1 MLQNTNDI
9 IEKFTS
15 PQENKQTDYLRH
27 ENSNYVYSLPLLR
40 HNLTNHAEE
49 EFLFNHILP
58 PKIKE
63 LYHEGIVYVH
73 DRQLAPYCVSIS
85 CMDIATKGI
94 PSLAQNMISSKPTK
108 RMSTLLRH
116 FSNVVTLISQQVSG
130 AVMLAQLSTITASY
144 LYDEENRGI
153 TYTDEDLVE
162 LFQSLIWELNMPLRS
177 GAQSSFSNITLEFG
191 KPSEEIKDDYV
202 VIGGETLN
210 IQYKDIPAAYLDR
223 TASYLYD
230 EENRGITYTDEDLV
244 ELFQSLIW
252 ELNMPLRSGA
262 QSSFSNITL
271 EFGKPSEE
279 IKDDYVVIGGETLNI
294 QYKDIP
300 EAYFD
305 RINQAIIDIM
315 KNGTGSDG
323 IPFTF
328 PLLTVQISD
337 HFNYQNPLFIE
348 LLDKMY
354 HWGGVY
360 FENFKTKPFE
370 DPYYKALN
378 PLIQAKDPEV
388 SRSLCCRLQINL
400 ETLSKAG
407 GGVFGSSTGSTG
419 AVQVL
424 NLNMNRVLLEFGHD
438 LDLLKIKIREYMEIM
453 QEAHMEKRKW
463 IEQNKELYPTF
474 FAYNK
479 NLKNYFNVFAL
490 TGMNEGLINMGYKY
504 GMKDNAGKMI
514 AHEIM
519 QYMTEIVNEFIERDK
534 VACGIEY
541 APAENAAIKLARHD
555 LKWAK
560 ANDREIFVQG
570 EGENPYLTSGCM
582 TPFSEEDFL
591 EQLENSAEFQGY
603 ATSGSVLHHFLE
615 SKVKPESLAIYLD
628 KIFSKPINYIT
639 LTPTITSCM
648 TCGQKIVAEDTKNIH
663 HCPVCEANDNSK
675 FNMVIG

>member
-1 MLQNTNDI
+1 MFQNTNDI

-15 PQENKQTDYLRH
+15 SQENKQTDYLRH

-94 PSLAQNMISSKPTK
+94 PSLAKNMISSKPTK

-130 AVMLAQLSTITASY
+130 AVMLAQLSTI
-144 LYDEENRGI
+144 
-153 TYTDEDLVE
+153 
-162 LFQSLIWELNMPLRS
+162 
-177 GAQSSFSNITLEFG
+177 
-191 KPSEEIKDDYV
+191 
-202 VIGGETLN
+202 
-210 IQYKDIPAAYLDR
+210 

-453 QEAHMEKRKW
+453 QEAHMEKRRW

-615 SKVKPESLAIYLD
+615 SKVKPESLAIYLN
-628 KIFSKPINYIT
+628 KIFSKPINNIT

-648 TCGQKIVAEDTKNIH
+648 TCGQKIVAEDAKNIH
-663 HCPVCEANDNSK
+663 HCPVCESTDIATFSR
-675 FNMVIG
+675 VIG

>member
-1 MLQNTNDI
+1 MFQHTIDI
-9 IEKFTS
+9 IDKFTS
-15 PQENKQTDYLRH
+15 QQESKQTDYLRH

-63 LYHEGIVYVH
+63 LYDEGIVYVH
-73 DRQLAPYCVSIS
+73 DKQLAPYCVSIS
-85 CMDIATKGI
+85 CMDIASKGI
-94 PSLAQNMISSKPTK
+94 PSLAKNMISSKPAK
-108 RMSTLLRH
+108 RVSTLLRH
-116 FSNVVTLISQQVSG
+116 FSNIVTLVSQQVSG
-130 AVMLAQLSTITASY
+130 AVMLAQLSTIAASY
-144 LYDEENRGI
+144 LFDEESHGI
-153 TYTDEDLVE
+153 TYTNEELIE

-191 KPSEEIKDDYV
+191 KPSEEIKDQYI
-202 VIGGETLN
+202 VIGGEGRD
-210 IQYKDIPAAYLDR
+210 IQYKDIPA
-223 TASYLYD
+223 T
-230 EENRGITYTDEDLV
+230 
-244 ELFQSLIW
+244 
-252 ELNMPLRSGA
+252 
-262 QSSFSNITL
+262 
-271 EFGKPSEE
+271 
-279 IKDDYVVIGGETLNI
+279 
-294 QYKDIP
+294 
-300 EAYFD
+300 YFD
-305 RINQAIIDIM
+305 RINRAVIDVM
-315 KNGTGSDG
+315 KNGTGSNG

-328 PLLTVQISD
+328 PLLTVQIDD
-337 HFNYQNPLFIE
+337 HFDYQNPLFIE

-438 LDLLKIKIREYMEIM
+438 IDLVKEKIREYMEVM

-474 FAYNK
+474 FAFNK
-479 NLKNYFNVFAL
+479 DLKNYFNVFAL
-490 TGMNEGLINMGYKY
+490 TGMNEGLINLGYKD
-504 GMKDNAGKMI
+504 GIKDKDGKMI

-519 QYMTEIVNEFIERDK
+519 QYMTEIVNKFIVRDK

-560 ANDREIFVQG
+560 ANNREIFVQG
-570 EGENPYLTSGCM
+570 EGDNPYLTSGCM
-582 TPFSEEDFL
+582 TPFSEEEFL

-615 SKVKPESLAIYLD
+615 AKVKSEALAKYLD
-628 KIFSKPINYIT
+628 KIFEKPINYIT

-648 TCGQKIVAEDTKNIH
+648 SCGQKIIAEDAKNIH
-663 HCPVCEANDNSK
+663 HCPVCESK
-675 FNMVIG
+675 DIATFSRVIGYLKMISRNSIHVDDKGYYEGKYNFWSKARRHDWTIRKRLKEEVLKGVAHR

>member
-1 MLQNTNDI
+1 MFQSTMDI
-9 IEKFTS
+9 VQKFTS
-15 PQENKQTDYLRH
+15 QQENKQTDYLRH

-49 EFLFNHILP
+49 EFLFTQILP
-58 PKIKE
+58 PRMKE
-63 LYHEGIVYVH
+63 LYDDGVVYVH
-73 DRQLAPYCVSIS
+73 DKQLAPYCVSIS

-94 PSLAQNMISSKPTK
+94 PTLAKNMITSKPAK
-108 RMSTLLRH
+108 RIPTLLRH
-116 FSNVVTLISQQVSG
+116 FSNVVTLVSQQVSG

-144 LYDEENRGI
+144 LFDEESRGT
-153 TYTDEDLVE
+153 TYTDEELAE

-191 KPSEEIKDDYV
+191 KPSEEIKDEYV
-202 VIGGETLN
+202 VIGGEG
-210 IQYKDIPAAYLDR
+210 R
-223 TASYLYD
+223 
-230 EENRGITYTDEDLV
+230 
-244 ELFQSLIW
+244 
-252 ELNMPLRSGA
+252 
-262 QSSFSNITL
+262 
-271 EFGKPSEE
+271 
-279 IKDDYVVIGGETLNI
+279 NI

-300 EAYFD
+300 EVYFD
-305 RINQAIIDIM
+305 RMNRAIIEVM
-315 KNGTGSDG
+315 RNGTGSNG

-328 PLLTVQISD
+328 PLLTVQID
-337 HFNYQNPLFIE
+337 DYFNYENPVFIE

-354 HWGGVY
+354 QWGGVY

-370 DPYYKALN
+370 DPYYKTLN

-438 LDLLKIKIREYMEIM
+438 MELVKVKIREYMEVM
-453 QEAHMEKRKW
+453 QEAHMAKRKW
-463 IEQNKELYPTF
+463 IEANKELYPTF

-479 NLKNYFNVFAL
+479 DLKNYFNVFAL
-490 TGMNEGLINMGYKY
+490 TGMNEGLINLGYQD
-504 GMKDNAGKMI
+504 GMKDKAGKMV
-514 AHEIM
+514 AHDIM
-519 QYMTEIVNEFIERDK
+519 QYMTEIVNEFIVRDK

-555 LKWAK
+555 LKWGK
-560 ANDREIFVQG
+560 ANEREVFVQG

-615 SKVKPESLAIYLD
+615 AKVKPESLAKYLD
-628 KIFSKPINYIT
+628 KIFEKPINYIT

-648 TCGQKIVAEDTKNIH
+648 ECGQRIVAEDAKNIDQ
-663 HCPVCEANDNSK
+663 CPVCDSEDIATFSR
-675 FNMVIG
+675 VIGYLKMISRNRIHVDEQGYYEGKYNFWSKARRHDWTIRKRLKEDALKEVVRR

>member
-1 MLQNTNDI
+1 MFQHTIDI
-9 IEKFTS
+9 IDKFTS
-15 PQENKQTDYLRH
+15 QQESKQTDYLRH

-63 LYHEGIVYVH
+63 LYDEGIVYVH
-73 DRQLAPYCVSIS
+73 DKQLAPYCVSIS
-85 CMDIATKGI
+85 CMDIASKGI
-94 PSLAQNMISSKPTK
+94 PSLAKNMISSKPAK
-108 RMSTLLRH
+108 RVSTLLRH
-116 FSNVVTLISQQVSG
+116 FSNIVTLVSQQVSG
-130 AVMLAQLSTITASY
+130 AVMLAQLSTIAASY
-144 LYDEENRGI
+144 LFDEESHGI
-153 TYTDEDLVE
+153 TYTNEELIE

-191 KPSEEIKDDYV
+191 KPSEEIKDQYI
-202 VIGGETLN
+202 VIGGEGRD
-210 IQYKDIPAAYLDR
+210 IQYKDIPA
-223 TASYLYD
+223 T
-230 EENRGITYTDEDLV
+230 
-244 ELFQSLIW
+244 
-252 ELNMPLRSGA
+252 
-262 QSSFSNITL
+262 
-271 EFGKPSEE
+271 
-279 IKDDYVVIGGETLNI
+279 
-294 QYKDIP
+294 
-300 EAYFD
+300 YFD
-305 RINQAIIDIM
+305 RINRAVIDVM
-315 KNGTGSDG
+315 KNGTGSNG

-328 PLLTVQISD
+328 PLLTVQIDD
-337 HFNYQNPLFIE
+337 HFDYQNPLFIE

-438 LDLLKIKIREYMEIM
+438 IGLVKEKIREYMEVM

-474 FAYNK
+474 FAFNK
-479 NLKNYFNVFAL
+479 DLKNYFNVFAL
-490 TGMNEGLINMGYKY
+490 TGMNEGLINLGYKD
-504 GMKDNAGKMI
+504 GIKDKDGKMI

-519 QYMTEIVNEFIERDK
+519 QYMTEIVNKFIVRDK

-560 ANDREIFVQG
+560 ANNREIFVQG
-570 EGENPYLTSGCM
+570 EGDNPFLTSGCM
-582 TPFSEEDFL
+582 TPFSEEEFL

-615 SKVKPESLAIYLD
+615 AKVKPEALAKYLD
-628 KIFSKPINYIT
+628 KIFEKPINYIT
-639 LTPTITSCM
+639 LTPTITACM
-648 TCGQKIVAEDTKNIH
+648 SCGQKIIAEDAKNIH
-663 HCPVCEANDNSK
+663 HCPVCESK
-675 FNMVIG
+675 DIATFSRVIGYLKMISRNSIHVDDKGYYEGKYNFWSKARRNDWTIRKRLKEEVLKGVAHR

>member
-1 MLQNTNDI
+1 MFQNTIDI
-9 IEKFTS
+9 IDKFTLQ
-15 PQENKQTDYLRH
+15 QESKQTDYLRH

-49 EFLFNHILP
+49 EFLFTHILP

-63 LYHEGIVYVH
+63 LYDEGIVYVH
-73 DRQLAPYCVSIS
+73 DKQLAPYCVSIS

-94 PSLAQNMISSKPTK
+94 PSLAKNMISSKPAK
-108 RMSTLLRH
+108 RVSTLLRH
-116 FSNVVTLISQQVSG
+116 FSNVVTLVSQQVSG
-130 AVMLAQLSTITASY
+130 AVMLAQLSTIAASY
-144 LYDEENRGI
+144 LFDEESRGI
-153 TYTDEDLVE
+153 TYTDEELIE

-191 KPSEEIKDDYV
+191 KPSEEIKDQYI
-202 VIGGETLN
+202 VIGGEGRD
-210 IQYKDIPAAYLDR
+210 IQYKDIPA
-223 TASYLYD
+223 T
-230 EENRGITYTDEDLV
+230 
-244 ELFQSLIW
+244 
-252 ELNMPLRSGA
+252 
-262 QSSFSNITL
+262 
-271 EFGKPSEE
+271 
-279 IKDDYVVIGGETLNI
+279 
-294 QYKDIP
+294 
-300 EAYFD
+300 YFD
-305 RINQAIIDIM
+305 RINQAVIDVM

-328 PLLTVQISD
+328 PLLTVQIDD

-360 FENFKTKPFE
+360 FENFKTNPFE

-438 LDLLKIKIREYMEIM
+438 MDLVKEKIREYMEVM

-474 FAYNK
+474 FAFNK
-479 NLKNYFNVFAL
+479 DLKNYFNVFAL
-490 TGMNEGLINMGYKY
+490 TGMNEGLINLGYKD
-504 GMKDNAGKMI
+504 GIKDKDGKMI

-519 QYMTEIVNEFIERDK
+519 QYMTEIVNKFIVRDK

-560 ANDREIFVQG
+560 ANNREIFVQG
-570 EGENPYLTSGCM
+570 EGDNPYLTSGCM

-615 SKVKPESLAIYLD
+615 AKVKPEALAKYLD
-628 KIFSKPINYIT
+628 KIFEKPINYIT

-648 TCGQKIVAEDTKNIH
+648 SCGQKIIAEDAKNIH
-663 HCPVCEANDNSK
+663 HCPVCESK
-675 FNMVIG
+675 DIATFSRVIGYLKMISRNSIHVDDKGYYEGKYNFWSKARRHDWTIRKRLKEDVLKEVAHR

>member
-1 MLQNTNDI
+1 MFQNTIDI
-9 IEKFTS
+9 IDKFTLQ
-15 PQENKQTDYLRH
+15 QENKQTDYLRH

-58 PKIKE
+58 LKIKE
-63 LYHEGIVYVH
+63 LYDEGIVYVH
-73 DRQLAPYCVSIS
+73 DKQLAPYCVSIS
-85 CMDIATKGI
+85 CKDIATKGI
-94 PSLAQNMISSKPTK
+94 PSLAKNMISSKPTK

-116 FSNVVTLISQQVSG
+116 FSNVVTLVSQQVSG
-130 AVMLAQLSTITASY
+130 AVMLAQLSTIAASY
-144 LYDEENRGI
+144 LFDEERRSI
-153 TYTDEDLVE
+153 TYTDEELVG

-191 KPSEEIKDDYV
+191 KPSEEIKEQYII
-202 VIGGETLN
+202 IGGEGRN
-210 IQYKDIPAAYLDR
+210 IQYKDIPA
-223 TASYLYD
+223 T
-230 EENRGITYTDEDLV
+230 
-244 ELFQSLIW
+244 
-252 ELNMPLRSGA
+252 
-262 QSSFSNITL
+262 
-271 EFGKPSEE
+271 
-279 IKDDYVVIGGETLNI
+279 
-294 QYKDIP
+294 
-300 EAYFD
+300 YFD
-305 RINQAIIDIM
+305 RINQAIINVM

-328 PLLTVQISD
+328 PLLTVQIDD
-337 HFNYQNPLFIE
+337 HFDYQNPLFIE

-360 FENFKTKPFE
+360 FENFKTKPFK

-438 LDLLKIKIREYMEIM
+438 MNLVKVKIREYMEVM

-474 FAYNK
+474 FAFNK

-490 TGMNEGLINMGYKY
+490 TGMNEGLINLGYKD
-504 GMKDNAGKMI
+504 GIKDKNGKMI

-519 QYMTEIVNEFIERDK
+519 QYMTEIVNEFIVRDN

-560 ANDREIFVQG
+560 ANNHEIYVQG
-570 EGENPYLTSGCM
+570 EGDNPYLTSGCM
-582 TPFSEEDFL
+582 TPFSEDDFA

-615 SKVKPESLAIYLD
+615 VKVKPEALAKYLD
-628 KIFSKPINYIT
+628 KIFEKPINYIT

-648 TCGQKIVAEDTKNIH
+648 SCGQKIIAEDAKNIH
-663 HCPVCEANDNSK
+663 RCPVCESK
-675 FNMVIG
+675 DIATFSRVIGYLKMISRNNVHVDDKGYYEGRYNFWSKARRYDWAMRKRLKEAALKEAVHR

>member
-1 MLQNTNDI
+1 MFRNTIDI
-9 IEKFTS
+9 IDKFTS
-15 PQENKQTDYLRH
+15 QQESKQTDYLRH

-63 LYHEGIVYVH
+63 LYDEGIVYVH
-73 DRQLAPYCVSIS
+73 DKQLAPYCVSIS

-94 PSLAQNMISSKPTK
+94 PSLAKNMISSRPTK
-108 RMSTLLRH
+108 RISTLLRH
-116 FSNVVTLISQQVSG
+116 FSNVVTLVSQQVSG
-130 AVMLAQLSTITASY
+130 AVMLAQLSTIAASY
-144 LYDEENRGI
+144 LFDEESRGI
-153 TYTDEDLVE
+153 TYTDEELVE

-191 KPSEEIKDDYV
+191 KPSEEIKDQYI
-202 VIGGETLN
+202 VIGGEGRH
-210 IQYKDIPAAYLDR
+210 IQYKDIPA
-223 TASYLYD
+223 T
-230 EENRGITYTDEDLV
+230 
-244 ELFQSLIW
+244 
-252 ELNMPLRSGA
+252 
-262 QSSFSNITL
+262 
-271 EFGKPSEE
+271 
-279 IKDDYVVIGGETLNI
+279 
-294 QYKDIP
+294 
-300 EAYFD
+300 YFD
-305 RINQAIIDIM
+305 RINQAIIDVM
-315 KNGTGSDG
+315 KKGTGSDG

-328 PLLTVQISD
+328 PLLTVQIDD

-360 FENFKTKPFE
+360 FENFKTKPFK

-438 LDLLKIKIREYMEIM
+438 MDLVKVKLREYMEVM
-453 QEAHMEKRKW
+453 QEAHMEKRRW

-474 FAYNK
+474 FAFNK
-479 NLKNYFNVFAL
+479 DLKNYFNVFAL
-490 TGMNEGLINMGYKY
+490 TGMNEGLINLGYKD
-504 GMKDNAGKMI
+504 GIKDKDGKMI

-519 QYMTEIVNEFIERDK
+519 QCMTEIVNGFIVRDK

-560 ANDREIFVQG
+560 ANNQEIFVQG
-570 EGENPYLTSGCM
+570 EGDNPYLTSGCM

-603 ATSGSVLHHFLE
+603 ATFGSVLHHFLE
-615 SKVKPESLAIYLD
+615 AKVKPEALAKYLD
-628 KIFSKPINYIT
+628 KIFEKPINYIT

-648 TCGQKIVAEDTKNIH
+648 SCGQKIIAEDAKNIH
-663 HCPVCEANDNSK
+663 QCPVCESK
-675 FNMVIG
+675 DIATFSRVIGYLKMISRNNIHVDDRGYYEGKYNFWSKARRHDWTIRKRLKEDVLKEVVHR

>member
-1 MLQNTNDI
+1 MFQNTNDI

-15 PQENKQTDYLRH
+15 NQENKQTDYLKH

-40 HNLTNHAEE
+40 HNLTNYSEE
-49 EFLFNHILP
+49 EFLFNQILP
-58 PKIKE
+58 KKIKE

-73 DRQLAPYCVSIS
+73 DKQLAPYCVSIG

-94 PSLAQNMISSKPTK
+94 PSLAKNMISSRPAK
-108 RMSTLLRH
+108 RLSTLVRH
-116 FSNVVTLISQQVSG
+116 FSNVVTLVSQQVSG
-130 AVMLAQLSTITASY
+130 AVMLAQLTTIAASY
-144 LYDEENRGI
+144 LHDEEQKGAS
-153 TYTDEDLVE
+153 YTDDDLEE

-191 KPSEEIKDDYV
+191 KPSEEIKDEYV
-202 VIGGETLN
+202 VIGG
-210 IQYKDIPAAYLDR
+210 QGR
-223 TASYLYD
+223 S
-230 EENRGITYTDEDLV
+230 ITYKE
-244 ELFQSLIW
+244 
-252 ELNMPLRSGA
+252 
-262 QSSFSNITL
+262 
-271 EFGKPSEE
+271 
-279 IKDDYVVIGGETLNI
+279 
-294 QYKDIP
+294 IP
-300 EAYFD
+300 EKYFN
-305 RINQAIIDIM
+305 RINQAIIEVM
-315 KNGTGSDG
+315 KHGTGNDG

-328 PLLTVQISD
+328 PLLTVQID
-337 HFNYQNPLFIE
+337 DGFNYENKLFLE

-360 FENFKTKPFE
+360 FENFKTAPFE

-378 PLIQAKDPEV
+378 PYIQAKDPEV

-438 LDLLKIKIREYMEIM
+438 ITLAKQKIREYMEVM
-453 QEAHMEKRKW
+453 QEAHMKKRTW
-463 IEQNKELYPTF
+463 IENNKDLYPTF
-474 FAYNK
+474 FAYNHD
-479 NLKNYFNVFAL
+479 LKNYFNVFAL
-490 TGMNEGLINMGYKY
+490 TGMNEGLMNLGYKD
-504 GMKDNAGKMI
+504 GIKDEQGKLI
-514 AHEIM
+514 AHELM
-519 QYMTEIVNEFIERDK
+519 QYMTDIVNEFIVRDK

-560 ANDREIFVQG
+560 KAGREIFVQG

-582 TPFSEEDFL
+582 TPFSEDDFID
-591 EQLENSAEFQGY
+591 QIENSAEFQGY

-615 SKVKPESLAIYLD
+615 SKVAPEKLAVYLD
-628 KIFSKPINYIT
+628 NIFKKPINYIT

-648 TCGQKIVAEDTKNIH
+648 DCGQKIIAEDAKNIH
-663 HCPVCEANDNSK
+663 QCPVCDSADIATFSR
-675 FNMVIG
+675 VIGYLKMISRNNIHVNEKGYYEGKYNFWSKARRHDWTVRKRLKEEVLEEVVHQ

>member
-1 MLQNTNDI
+1 MFQNTIDI
-9 IEKFTS
+9 IDKFTS
-15 PQENKQTDYLRH
+15 QQESNQTDYLRH

-63 LYHEGIVYVH
+63 LYDEGIVYVH
-73 DRQLAPYCVSIS
+73 DKQLSPYCVSIS
-85 CMDIATKGI
+85 CMDIASKGI
-94 PSLAQNMISSKPTK
+94 PSLAKNMISSKPAK
-108 RMSTLLRH
+108 RISTLLRH
-116 FSNVVTLISQQVSG
+116 FSNVVTLVSQQVSG
-130 AVMLAQLSTITASY
+130 AVMLAQLSTIAASY
-144 LYDEENRGI
+144 LFDEESHGI
-153 TYTDEDLVE
+153 TYTDEVLIE

-191 KPSEEIKDDYV
+191 KPSEEIKDQYI
-202 VIGGETLN
+202 VIGGEGRD
-210 IQYKDIPAAYLDR
+210 IQYKDIPA
-223 TASYLYD
+223 
-230 EENRGITYTDEDLV
+230 TYFE
-244 ELFQSLIW
+244 
-252 ELNMPLRSGA
+252 
-262 QSSFSNITL
+262 
-271 EFGKPSEE
+271 
-279 IKDDYVVIGGETLNI
+279 
-294 QYKDIP
+294 
-300 EAYFD
+300 
-305 RINQAIIDIM
+305 RINRAVIDVM
-315 KNGTGSDG
+315 KNGTGSNG

-328 PLLTVQISD
+328 PLLTVQIDD
-337 HFNYQNPLFIE
+337 HFDYRNPLFIE

-378 PLIQAKDPEV
+378 PLIQAKDLEV

-438 LDLLKIKIREYMEIM
+438 IDLVKEKIREYMEVM

-474 FAYNK
+474 FAFNK
-479 NLKNYFNVFAL
+479 DLKNYFNVFAL
-490 TGMNEGLINMGYKY
+490 TGMNEGLINLGYKD
-504 GMKDNAGKMI
+504 GIKDKDGKMI

-519 QYMTEIVNEFIERDK
+519 QYMTEIVNKFIVRDK

-560 ANDREIFVQG
+560 VNNREIFVQG
-570 EGENPYLTSGCM
+570 EGNNPYLTSGCM

-615 SKVKPESLAIYLD
+615 AKVKPEALAKYLD
-628 KIFSKPINYIT
+628 KIFEKPINYIT

-648 TCGQKIVAEDTKNIH
+648 SCGQKIIAEDAKNIH
-663 HCPVCEANDNSK
+663 HCPVCDSK
-675 FNMVIG
+675 DIATFSRVIGYLKMISRNSIHVDDKGYYEGKYNFWSKARRHDWTIRKRLKEDVLKEVAHH

>member
-1 MLQNTNDI
+1 MFQHTIDI
-9 IEKFTS
+9 IDKFTS
-15 PQENKQTDYLRH
+15 QQESKQTDYLRH

-63 LYHEGIVYVH
+63 LYDEGIVYVH
-73 DRQLAPYCVSIS
+73 DKQLAPYCVSIS
-85 CMDIATKGI
+85 CMDIASKGI
-94 PSLAQNMISSKPTK
+94 PSLAKNMISSKPAK
-108 RMSTLLRH
+108 RVSTLLRH
-116 FSNVVTLISQQVSG
+116 FSNIVTLVSQQVSG
-130 AVMLAQLSTITASY
+130 AVMLAQLSTIAASY
-144 LYDEENRGI
+144 LFDEESHGI
-153 TYTDEDLVE
+153 TYTNEELIE

-191 KPSEEIKDDYV
+191 KPSEEIKDQYI
-202 VIGGETLN
+202 VIGGEGRD
-210 IQYKDIPAAYLDR
+210 IQYKDIPA
-223 TASYLYD
+223 T
-230 EENRGITYTDEDLV
+230 
-244 ELFQSLIW
+244 
-252 ELNMPLRSGA
+252 
-262 QSSFSNITL
+262 
-271 EFGKPSEE
+271 
-279 IKDDYVVIGGETLNI
+279 
-294 QYKDIP
+294 
-300 EAYFD
+300 YFD
-305 RINQAIIDIM
+305 RINRAVIDVM
-315 KNGTGSDG
+315 KNGTGSNG

-328 PLLTVQISD
+328 PLLTVQIDD
-337 HFNYQNPLFIE
+337 HFDYQNPLFIE

-438 LDLLKIKIREYMEIM
+438 IGLVKEKIREYMEVM

-474 FAYNK
+474 FAFNK
-479 NLKNYFNVFAL
+479 DLKNYFNVFAL
-490 TGMNEGLINMGYKY
+490 TGMNEGLINLGYKD
-504 GMKDNAGKMI
+504 GIKDKDGKMI
-514 AHEIM
+514 AHKIM
-519 QYMTEIVNEFIERDK
+519 QYMTEIVNKFIVRDK

-560 ANDREIFVQG
+560 ANNREIFVQG
-570 EGENPYLTSGCM
+570 EGDNPYLTSGCM
-582 TPFSEEDFL
+582 TPFSEEEFL

-615 SKVKPESLAIYLD
+615 AKVKPEALAKYLD
-628 KIFSKPINYIT
+628 KIFEKPINYIT
-639 LTPTITSCM
+639 LTPTITACM
-648 TCGQKIVAEDTKNIH
+648 SCGQKIIAEDAKNIH
-663 HCPVCEANDNSK
+663 HCPVCESK
-675 FNMVIG
+675 DIATFSRVIGYLKMISRNSIHVDDKGYYEGKYNFWSKARRHDWTIRKRLKEDVLKEVAHR

>member
-1 MLQNTNDI
+1 MFQSTNDI
-9 IEKFTS
+9 IAKFTS
-15 PQENKQTDYLRH
+15 QQENKQTDYLRH
-27 ENSNYVYSLPLLR
+27 ENSNYVYSLSLLR

-49 EFLFNHILP
+49 EFLFHHILP
-58 PKIKE
+58 PTIKE
-63 LYHEGIVYVH
+63 LYDEGIVYVH
-73 DRQLAPYCVSIS
+73 DKQLAPYCVSIS

-94 PSLAQNMISSKPTK
+94 PSLAKNMISSKPTK
-108 RMSTLLRH
+108 RFSTLLRH

-130 AVMLAQLSTITASY
+130 AVMLAQLSTIAASY
-144 LYDEENRGI
+144 LFDEESRGM
-153 TYTDEDLVE
+153 TYTDEELVE

-191 KPSEEIKDDYV
+191 KPSEEIKDQYI
-202 VIGGETLN
+202 VIGGEGRN
-210 IQYKDIPAAYLDR
+210 IQYQDIPA
-223 TASYLYD
+223 
-230 EENRGITYTDEDLV
+230 
-244 ELFQSLIW
+244 
-252 ELNMPLRSGA
+252 
-262 QSSFSNITL
+262 
-271 EFGKPSEE
+271 
-279 IKDDYVVIGGETLNI
+279 
-294 QYKDIP
+294 
-300 EAYFD
+300 AYFD
-305 RINQAIIDIM
+305 RINQAIIDVM
-315 KNGTGSDG
+315 KNGTGSEG

-328 PLLTVQISD
+328 PLLTVQID
-337 HFNYQNPLFIE
+337 DDFNYQNPLFIE

-360 FENFKTKPFE
+360 FENFKRKPFE

-438 LDLLKIKIREYMEIM
+438 LDLVKDKIHAYMEVM

-474 FAYNK
+474 FAFNK

-490 TGMNEGLINMGYKY
+490 TGMHEGLINLGYKD
-504 GMKDNAGKMI
+504 GIKDKDGKMI
-514 AHEIM
+514 AHELM
-519 QYMTEIVNEFIERDK
+519 QYMTEIVNAFIVRDK

-560 ANDREIFVQG
+560 ARNRDIFVQG

-582 TPFSEEDFL
+582 TPYSEEDFL

-615 SKVKPESLAIYLD
+615 EKIKPENIATYLD
-628 KIFSKPINYIT
+628 NIFEKPINYIT

-648 TCGQKIVAEDTKNIH
+648 SCGQKIVAKDAKSIQ
-663 HCPVCEANDNSK
+663 HCPVCESK
-675 FNMVIG
+675 DIATFSRVIGYLKMISRNNIQIDDKGYYEGKYNFWSKARRHDWAMRNRLNEDSLKEVVHR

>member
-1 MLQNTNDI
+1 MFKNAIDI
-9 IEKFTS
+9 IDKFTS
-15 PQENKQTDYLRH
+15 QQENKQTDYLRH

-40 HNLTNHAEE
+40 HNLTNHTEE

-63 LYHEGIVYVH
+63 LHDEGIVYVH
-73 DRQLAPYCVSIS
+73 DKQLAPYCVSIS
-85 CMDIATKGI
+85 CMDIAAKGI
-94 PSLAQNMISSKPTK
+94 PSLAKNMISSKPTK
-108 RMSTLLRH
+108 RFSTLLRH
-116 FSNVVTLISQQVSG
+116 FSNVVTLVSQQVSG
-130 AVMLAQLSTITASY
+130 AVMLAQLSTIAASY
-144 LYDEENRGI
+144 LFDEENRDI
-153 TYTDEDLVE
+153 TYTDEALVE

-191 KPSEEIKDDYV
+191 KPSEEIKDEYV
-202 VIGGETLN
+202 VIGGNGRN
-210 IQYKDIPAAYLDR
+210 IQYKDIP
-223 TASYLYD
+223 T
-230 EENRGITYTDEDLV
+230 V
-244 ELFQSLIW
+244 
-252 ELNMPLRSGA
+252 
-262 QSSFSNITL
+262 
-271 EFGKPSEE
+271 
-279 IKDDYVVIGGETLNI
+279 
-294 QYKDIP
+294 
-300 EAYFD
+300 YFD
-305 RINQAIIDIM
+305 RINQAIIEVM
-315 KNGTGSDG
+315 ENGTGSDG

-328 PLLTVQISD
+328 PLLTVQIDD
-337 HFNYQNPLFIE
+337 HFNYQNPLFNE

-360 FENFKTKPFE
+360 FENFKTKPYE
-370 DPYYKALN
+370 DPYYKKLN
-378 PLIQAKDPEV
+378 PLIHAKDPEV

-424 NLNMNRVLLEFGHD
+424 NLNINRVLLEFGHD
-438 LDLLKIKIREYMEIM
+438 MNLVKSKIREYMEVM

-479 NLKNYFNVFAL
+479 DLKNYFNVFAL
-490 TGMNEGLINMGYKY
+490 TGMNEGIINIGYKD
-504 GMKDNAGKMI
+504 GIKDNGGKMI

-519 QYMTEIVNEFIERDK
+519 QYMTEIMNEFIVRDK

-560 ANDREIFVQG
+560 ANNREIFVQG

-615 SKVKPESLAIYLD
+615 AKVKPESLAKYLD
-628 KIFSKPINYIT
+628 KIFEKPINYIT

-648 TCGQKIVAEDTKNIH
+648 SCGQKIIAEDAKNIH
-663 HCPVCEANDNSK
+663 HCPVCESNDIATFSR
-675 FNMVIG
+675 VIGYLKMISRNNIHVDDKGYYEGKYNFWSKARRHDWTVRKRLKEDMLKEVVHR